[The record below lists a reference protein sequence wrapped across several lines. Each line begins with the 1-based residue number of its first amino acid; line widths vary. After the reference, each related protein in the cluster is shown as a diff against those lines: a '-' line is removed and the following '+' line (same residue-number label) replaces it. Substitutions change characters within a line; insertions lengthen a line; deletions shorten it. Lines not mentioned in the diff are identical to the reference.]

1 MGSWQWPVEKVIEAD
16 PLSTT
21 REIAKEFSVNHSKVI
36 WHLKQIGKVKCSIS
50 GCLMS
55 WQHIKKK
62 SHFEVSS
69 SLILCN
75 SEPFSIRLRC
85 ATKSGFYRQPAIT
98 DSVVRLRR
106 SSKALP
112 KARLAPKKVM
122 VTVWWSADC
131 LIHYGFLNPSETITS
146 EKYAQQIDEMHPKV
160 YCCSWHWLR
169 KDPVLLH
176 NNSQPHVTP
185 PTLQTFNELGCRSF
199 PHPPC
204 LPDLSSTG

>member
-62 SHFEVSS
+62 KSHCEVSS

-98 DSVVRLRR
+98 DSVVRLR

-112 KARLAPKKVM
+112 KARLAPKNVM
-122 VTVWWSADC
+122 VTVWWSAAC
-131 LIHYGFLNPSETITS
+131 LIHYGFLNPSEIITS
-146 EKYAQQIDEMHPKV
+146 EKYAQQIDEMHPK
-160 YCCSWHWLR
+160 LQ
-169 KDPVLLH
+169 LLQLALVKKRP
-176 NNSQPHVTP
+176 SSSPQQF
-185 PTLQTFNELGCRSF
+185 PTSCHTTNTSNV
-199 PHPPC
+199 
-204 LPDLSSTG
+204 